1 MNHRLQPYRGLILV
15 SLLLVFA
22 VGTGSAQTI
31 YTVVLGNQNHVVGSS
46 TLESG
51 LFVSRDQG
59 ESWQQLGP
67 RNLKA
72 YAMDAVVSEK
82 GRVLY
87 IAAGN
92 GVHRSLDSGKTW
104 KIVTGWEMTEVLD
117 VAIDQDDPRFVYAG
131 TAFGLWWSQDGGDS
145 WQQTRGP
152 LGREY
157 IYRLHHSSHGRNRT
171 LSVVTDRRQLPTY
184 QITSDSGPVRPW
196 VIGESDRIY
205 YLPDSVGVTRS
216 MGEAHVVEYNSCPW
230 ENAYAVIG
238 VNPGTRNLQTQT
250 VYTDSNL
257 VLMQLDASHGS
268 DITCRGT
275 FLPVGEPL
283 PSVVHALVA
292 LNRPYPHRLIAGT
305 FGDGIFAFD
314 DGAWQQIGLPGA
326 QVWSIEIFE

>member
-1 MNHRLQPYRGLILV
+1 MTFRPARLLFVL
-15 SLLLVFA
+15 SLLLTGA
-22 VGTGSAQTI
+22 VACHAQTL
-31 YTVVLGNQNHVVGSS
+31 YTVVLGNQSHVVGSS

-72 YAMDAVVSEK
+72 YSMDAVIAEK

-104 KIVTGWEMTEVLD
+104 KIVTGWKITEVLD
-117 VAIDQDDPRFVYAG
+117 VAVDQDDPRFVYAG

-145 WQQTRGP
+145 WQQTQGP
-152 LGREY
+152 LGKEY
-157 IYRLHHSSHGRNRT
+157 IYRLHHSSHGRTRT
-171 LSVVTDRRQLPTY
+171 LSIVIDRRQLPSY
-184 QITSDSGPVRPW
+184 RVTSDSGPVRPW

-205 YLPDSVGVTRS
+205 YLPDSVGVTRA
-216 MGEAHVVEYNSCPW
+216 MWEAHVVEYNSCPW

-238 VNPGTRNLQTQT
+238 VNPGTRNLQTQAA
-250 VYTDSNL
+250 YTDSNR
-257 VLMQLDASHGS
+257 VMMQLGSSHGS
-268 DITCRGT
+268 GLACRAL
-275 FLPVGEPL
+275 FVPVGDPL

-305 FGDGIFAFD
+305 FGDGLYAFD
-314 DGAWQQIGLPGA
+314 DGAWRQIGLPGA
-326 QVWSIEIFE
+326 QVWSIEIFDF